1 MVQQTVDS
9 ISGLEHQGLNSLT
22 KKYGG
27 TMKSRISL
35 FLLTLALAASST
47 LTAHARA
54 CSNLTIQ
61 GTYAFTLH
69 GTIFLPDTSTLLI
82 DGIAKQTY
90 DGRGN
95 LTQLDAVA
103 TNGNMA
109 PGWRPGT
116 GTYSVNP
123 DCTGTLTL
131 SVPGLQDLHIQFI
144 VAQSGKTIHQVVT
157 DPGIATTAEGERVFT
172 PHQ

>member
-1 MVQQTVDS
+1 
-9 ISGLEHQGLNSLT
+9 LNSLA

-27 TMKSRISL
+27 TMKFRTSL
-35 FLLTLALAASST
+35 LLLTFALAASST
-47 LTAHARA
+47 LTAHAA
-54 CSNLTIQ
+54 CNNLTIQ

-123 DCTGTLTL
+123 DCTGTMTL
-131 SVPGLQDLHIQFI
+131 SVPGLPDVHIQFI

-157 DPGIATTAEGERVFT
+157 DPGLATTAEGERVFT
-172 PHQ
+172 TQQ

>member
-1 MVQQTVDS
+1 
-9 ISGLEHQGLNSLT
+9 
-22 KKYGG
+22 
-27 TMKSRISL
+27 MKSRISL

-47 LTAHARA
+47 LTAHASA

-131 SVPGLQDLHIQFI
+131 SVPGLHDLHIQFI

-157 DPGIATTAEGERVFT
+157 DPGVATTAEGERVFT
-172 PHQ
+172 TQQ

>member
-69 GTIFLPDTSTLLI
+69 GTVFLPDTSTLLI

-157 DPGIATTAEGERVFT
+157 DPGVATTAEGERVFT
-172 PHQ
+172 HQQ